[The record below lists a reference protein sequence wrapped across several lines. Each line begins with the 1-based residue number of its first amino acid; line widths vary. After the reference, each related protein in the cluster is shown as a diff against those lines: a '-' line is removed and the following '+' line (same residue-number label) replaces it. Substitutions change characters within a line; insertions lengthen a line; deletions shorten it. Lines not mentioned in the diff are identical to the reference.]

1 MTTVKAGKYFFKMN
15 PATSIPASIIRKT
28 KLTSEIFS
36 LWVKPEN
43 SGPAPAPGQFYGIK
57 PPDNADLLLRRP
69 ISVADTKN
77 GKLRFIIRIAGKGTA
92 ALVRLPAGAKIDIL
106 GPLGRPA
113 PLVYNKNV
121 LLCGGG
127 VGIAPLFYLAR
138 ILAPS
143 NRITTIIGA
152 RRAEDLIL
160 VKDFRALGARV
171 LISTE
176 DGKRGIKGVLT
187 DLVPRILDKIPEPVI
202 YTCGPREMLKK
213 IDEIAG
219 NLPVWGFLE
228 ERMGCGTGICYCCG
242 IRKKTG
248 GYLRICR
255 EGPVVN
261 LKEVD
266 L

>member
-1 MTTVKAGKYFFKMN
+1 MN

-92 ALVRLPAGAKIDIL
+92 AIARLPASAKIDIL

-138 ILAPS
+138 ILALS

-176 DGKRGIKGVLT
+176 DGKKGIKGVLT

-202 YTCGPREMLKK
+202 YACGPREMLKK